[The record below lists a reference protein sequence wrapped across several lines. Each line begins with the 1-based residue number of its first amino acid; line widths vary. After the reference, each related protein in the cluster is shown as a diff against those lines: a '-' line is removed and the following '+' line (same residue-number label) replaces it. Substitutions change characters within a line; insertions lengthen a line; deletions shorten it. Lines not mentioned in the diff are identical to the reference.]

1 MKPQNLGVAIP
12 LLAAFLT
19 TVGTLCADESA
30 PKPSS
35 ASAPTPGTN
44 APAAAQTVMSTPP
57 RSQVSKQA
65 EDTAQG
71 RLQPTTP
78 DKLIEKYGPVGA
90 AVIRPDKVNP
100 LQLINPFAPA
110 SYGGVGT
117 PTATWSWNPMLG
129 PGQGPLPRNFQDDR
143 THEPT
148 GVVLSFGLR

>member
-1 MKPQNLGVAIP
+1 MKTQNFGVALP

-19 TVGTLCADESA
+19 TVGTVRADESA
-30 PKPSS
+30 PKPAT
-35 ASAPTPGTN
+35 ASTPVAGTN

-90 AVIRPDKVNP
+90 AVVRPDKVNP

-110 SYGGVGT
+110 SYGGVGN
-117 PTATWSWNPMLG
+117 PTATWSWNPMLT
-129 PGQGPLPRNFQDDR
+129 PGQAPLPRSFQDDR
-143 THEPT
+143 THEAT
-148 GVVLSFGLR
+148 GVVLSIGSR